1 MSQVP
6 RLATTYSLVVP
17 DEETAR
23 NGAQELA
30 ARGHALVRVAPAPGS
45 GWRIDSLDEGPFPDD
60 DETWWTAA
68 ENRIVSRLSEDLGG
82 TVRLSMALPET
93 ARRFLPEGETICD
106 RTAGQVRDARLSALS
121 SEPARAP
128 RPVIVH
134 DLANPEPSAGPS
146 GEPIVVQGLDDVD
159 WAARTGAYGPA
170 DDVPDILRG
179 LAANDEAWDEFTEE
193 YFSTVVHQDTC
204 YDCTPETVG
213 FLVQLARAPRLTPEY
228 RLDLLIHLAYIAT
241 IDPVPVTAEAGTN
254 EAGTYEAASCRAVI
268 ERIPDLMALWPDAS
282 ASARAWLIVLAA
294 LGMDGGAPPEFE
306 AFRRR
311 VEGPSPALDLALALV
326 SGDEDGALKLT
337 IAAASW
343 DQRVPPLLEAPIPLR
358 ARHLKVLV
366 HLALEELTPA
376 R

>member
-1 MSQVP
+1 MSHLP
-6 RLATTYSLVVP
+6 RHATTYGLVVP

-30 ARGHALVRVAPAPGS
+30 ARGHALVRVSPAPAS

-68 ENRIVSRLSEDLGG
+68 EERIVSRLSEDLGG
-82 TVRLSMALPET
+82 TVRRSMALPET
-93 ARRFLPEGETICD
+93 ARRFFLEGETICD

-128 RPVIVH
+128 CPVIVH
-134 DLANPEPSAGPS
+134 DLANPEPSDGPA
-146 GEPIVVQGLDDVD
+146 GEPVELHGLDDVD
-159 WAARTGAYGPA
+159 WTALTGAYGPA

-179 LAANDEAWDEFTEE
+179 LAANDEGWEESIEE

-213 FLVQLARAPRLTPEY
+213 FLVQIARAPGLTPEY

-241 IDPVPVTAEAGTN
+241 IDPVPVTAEAGTD
-254 EAGTYEAASCRAVI
+254 EASTAEAATCQAVI
-268 ERIPDLMALWPDAS
+268 ERIPDLMTLWPDVSGA
-282 ASARAWLIVLAA
+282 ARAWLIVLAA
-294 LGMDGGAPPEFE
+294 LGMDGGAPPAVAEF
-306 AFRRR
+306 RSR

-343 DQRVPPLLEAPIPLR
+343 DQQVPPLLEAPIPLR
-358 ARHLKVLV
+358 ARHLKVLL
-366 HLALEELTPA
+366 HLALKELTPA